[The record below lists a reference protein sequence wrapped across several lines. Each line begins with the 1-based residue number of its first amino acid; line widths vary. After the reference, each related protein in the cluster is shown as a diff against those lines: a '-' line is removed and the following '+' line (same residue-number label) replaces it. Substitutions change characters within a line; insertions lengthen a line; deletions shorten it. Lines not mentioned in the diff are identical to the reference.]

1 MFDLKRDSA
10 PAAFQ
15 NDFRELSHLYPT
27 GFIAKIGEGKIL
39 SNQTKFAVLSRAPRV
54 WSWIFT
60 LFKMDLFRAAHG

>member
-27 GFIAKIGEGKIL
+27 GFNK
-39 SNQTKFAVLSRAPRV
+39 NWRR
-54 WSWIFT
+54 
-60 LFKMDLFRAAHG
+60 